1 MNPGKG
7 SAVDTHPTAST
18 SHNERTDGQ
27 ALIHRPP
34 MLRETAQRTGEGAVS
49 ARGGFDPPP
58 TEHTAPSDA
67 ARLIPAAKDDR
78 YVLVEVA
85 GAIDI
90 LTRHQ
95 LADVLTRAVATGPPA
110 VIVDLSAVTLLS
122 AAGLH
127 CLQQATDRLAEQGG
141 SLQLVCPP
149 DSPPDRILR
158 LIGPYRGQPRH
169 TDVAAA
175 IHSSLGP

>member
-1 MNPGKG
+1 
-7 SAVDTHPTAST
+7 VDTHPTAST
-18 SHNERTDGQ
+18 SHDEHTDGE
-27 ALIHRPP
+27 ALIQRSP
-34 MLRETAQRTGEGAVS
+34 MLRVIAQRTGEGAVGPRS
-49 ARGGFDPPP
+49 CFDPSP
-58 TEHTAPSDA
+58 TEHTAPSNA
-67 ARLIPAAKDDR
+67 ARLILAAKDDR

-95 LADVLTRAVATGPPA
+95 LADVLTRAVATGRPV
-110 VIVDLSAVTLLS
+110 VIVDLSAVSLLS

-127 CLQQATDRLAEQGG
+127 CLQQATDRLAERGG

-149 DSPPDRILR
+149 NSPPDRILR
-158 LIGPYRGQPRH
+158 LIGPYRGQRRH